1 MEMTPGTTPPPSRT
15 ALSPTRAL
23 GDAWNTFKAN
33 PWISIGVGL
42 VLGAILVVGQM
53 IPFVNIL
60 FLVFV
65 APSLYAGGAGFFL
78 RGARGE
84 NPPFE
89 AAFEGFQRWPSATGV
104 ALIIG
109 CVSLLIML
117 PMGLTIFGA
126 AGIMALLQTRPG
138 ETPNLEPAAAGVM
151 ALAMVITYP
160 VLIWW
165 SMRTSMAL
173 FAVMEPERP
182 DVMTCLRRSWSLTGG
197 SFWRLLGFCLL
208 TIPVALL
215 GVLALCIGVI
225 PAALV
230 IYYGWAHA
238 YLQLRAR
245 A

>member
-1 MEMTPGTTPPPSRT
+1 MEMTPGSTPSAKPV
-15 ALSPTRAL
+15 LSPTRAI

-42 VLGAILVVGQM
+42 VLCAILIVGQM

-65 APSLYAGGAGFFL
+65 APSIYAGGAGFFL

-84 NPPFE
+84 NPSFE
-89 AAFEGFQRWPSATGV
+89 SAFEGFQRWPSATGV

-109 CVSLLIML
+109 IVSILIML
-117 PMGLTIFGA
+117 PMFLTIFGV
-126 AGIMALLQTRPG
+126 AGILALIQSRPG
-138 ETPNLEPAAAGVM
+138 QTPDFQPAMGGVM
-151 ALAMVITYP
+151 ALAMSLTYP

-182 DVMTCLRRSWSLTGG
+182 GVMEALKRSWSLTGG
-197 SFWRLLGFCLL
+197 SFWRLFGFCLL
-208 TIPVALL
+208 TIPVAIL
-215 GVLALCIGVI
+215 GVLALCVGVI